1 MAQVRDKLAEPW
13 KGVNLGG
20 WLLLEPGP
28 SYPLFTQHP
37 LKDKSEARCEWDIM
51 KGLIAKMG
59 KTGAAEV
66 LRSHRE
72 THMTKA
78 DFQRVRS
85 CGLNAVRL
93 PFGYWVVTEP
103 RPREPY
109 VGPALEYIDRAVSWA
124 EEFDLQIVLDLHG
137 CPGGESPEAP
147 CGRRQRPE
155 SRWNW
160 KQWDF
165 QASLKVLQILAK
177 RYAQRS
183 CVTGIAVC
191 NEPSGEVPAK
201 ALISYYSKAV
211 DVIRKAGM
219 DAQRVAVV
227 LPVFQRPEGEE
238 DFIKKWSKST
248 KGRHR
253 NVCFDVH
260 CYHCFENQFHGKT
273 FAEQLR
279 AVEANIEMFKQHP
292 MVAGEWSLSL
302 GQATWCTCGD
312 LDEDSVLSIFGAQ
325 QQEAFKSA
333 SHGSFFWN
341 WKEDPDSK
349 EWHFQHSCDS
359 GLLSRPPLSLPP
371 WDRQGEDPLEE
382 LLHPSPEDPVVYY
395 GDTVYLRVFH
405 GRYIEV
411 QGKTVDC
418 NWPDK
423 GMWQAFSFC
432 APDGDAAK
440 EQGSR
445 RPVRHRDMLRIRAH
459 SGSFL
464 AVPSNAATGA
474 PVTTTRSKT
483 CAEAELEVFL
493 QHTSVLKH
501 RGLAYFFSRATATTL
516 DADEDESG
524 IRARWADFGDWQA
537 FAVER
542 PPELQRHVA
551 LGRTKEPPRQRQR
564 GRRGSKD
571 SQLLRCA
578 LRLFTA
584 KDLQAEISHEQEQY
598 QQAKEIQKFLK
609 STDFKLVE
617 TEGDV
622 NMQLERT
629 VGDKQVTIEWQLTSP
644 FDPTADVE
652 GGDQDAG
659 AEYEATDFCITL
671 ESKSSGAGVSFYCS
685 TQTGED
691 HRYVIGNVKSFASK
705 EEKES
710 MSAYN
715 GPEFED
721 IDEKLQESL
730 DELLAEAGISTELCD
745 FIDAMALDKEQREY
759 IRWLSN
765 LKEFMEK

>member
-59 KTGAAEV
+59 KAGAAEV

-78 DFQRVRS
+78 DIQRMRS

-103 RPREPY
+103 RPKEPY

-160 KQWDF
+160 KHWDF
-165 QASLKVLQILAK
+165 QASLKVLQILAR
-177 RYAQRS
+177 RYAQHS

-279 AVEANIEMFKQHP
+279 AVEANTEMFKQHP
-292 MVAGEWSLSL
+292 MVAGEWSLGL

-312 LDEDSVLSIFGAQ
+312 LDEDTVLSIFGAQ

-341 WKEDPDSK
+341 WKEDPENK

-423 GMWQAFSFC
+423 GIWQAFSFC
-432 APDGDAAK
+432 ASDGDAAK
-440 EQGSR
+440 EKGSR

-474 PVTTTRSKT
+474 SVTTTRSKS
-483 CAEAELEVFL
+483 CAEAEFEVFL

-537 FAVER
+537 IAVER
-542 PPELQRHVA
+542 PPEMQRHVA
-551 LGRTKEPPRQRQR
+551 LGSLTKEPPVRQRQR

-571 SQLLRCA
+571 SPVKAAVERPSPGGAVKRKA
-578 LRLFTA
+578 L
-584 KDLQAEISHEQEQY
+584 E
-598 QQAKEIQKFLK
+598 
-609 STDFKLVE
+609 
-617 TEGDV
+617 
-622 NMQLERT
+622 
-629 VGDKQVTIEWQLTSP
+629 
-644 FDPTADVE
+644 
-652 GGDQDAG
+652 
-659 AEYEATDFCITL
+659 L
-671 ESKSSGAGVSFYCS
+671 ESG
-685 TQTGED
+685 
-691 HRYVIGNVKSFASK
+691 
-705 EEKES
+705 
-710 MSAYN
+710 SA
-715 GPEFED
+715 
-721 IDEKLQESL
+721 
-730 DELLAEAGISTELCD
+730 
-745 FIDAMALDKEQREY
+745 
-759 IRWLSN
+759 
-765 LKEFMEK
+765 